1 MFTSSLCGPAIL
13 YIGFSLI
20 QIIIDLYKNLFS
32 AAFIKIIVMLILAL
46 TINVLCEMG
55 LQVIAWFLVFIPIIM
70 MTIISTL
77 LLKTFGT
84 DPNSDFLRSKVID
97 ETDTNN
103 NNNNNESS
111 NISSFEDN
119 SERIDRDK
127 KRKLFYDKIEEVYD
141 LSSNNEDLYDLSNNK
156 KKYFISNLF
165 LNDYGDNFFKRSI
178 NNVSNKFKNF
188 GSTMIN
194 PVNGYN
200 SLNRNAPHISSLP
213 MTSNFEIRPDNMNGT
228 DFESYEKSYANDY
241 NLDGKMIFDAQQ
253 RRSIQLRNPNDT
265 KEQID
270 IKIEDAWNN
279 LSVAEQN
286 SYNREGSGSQSG
298 FDYEDAIYDPK
309 DMLDERVRLRA
320 KYFMNN
326 RNNRRSTQSYEP
338 CHPGKERNSLN
349 MCVLPCP
356 IGKERIM
363 INNRIFG
370 ECKDVCPSNKTRD
383 EAGNC
388 V

>member
-97 ETDTNN
+97 ETNTNN
-103 NNNNNESS
+103 NNETS

-119 SERIDRDK
+119 VERIDRDK

-165 LNDYGDNFFKRSI
+165 LNDFGENFFMRSI
-178 NNVSNKFKNF
+178 NNISNRFTNF
-188 GSTMIN
+188 GSNMIN
-194 PVNGYN
+194 PLFGYN

-228 DFESYEKSYANDY
+228 DFESYEKLYANDY
-241 NLDGKMIFDAQQ
+241 NLDGKMIFDMEQ

-279 LSVAEQN
+279 LSLAEQN
-286 SYNREGSGSQSG
+286 SYNREGSRSGSQSG
-298 FDYEDAIYDPK
+298 FDYEDAIYNPK

-338 CHPGKERNSLN
+338 CPPGKEKNSLN

-356 IGKERIM
+356 IGKERI
-363 INNRIFG
+363 NG
-370 ECKDVCPSNKTRD
+370 DCLEVCPSNKTRD
-383 EAGNC
+383 QAGNC

>member
-97 ETDTNN
+97 EDTNN
-103 NNNNNESS
+103 NNETS

-119 SERIDRDK
+119 VERIDRDK

-165 LNDYGDNFFKRSI
+165 LNDFANNFFMRSI
-178 NNVSNKFKNF
+178 NNITNRFTNF

-194 PVNGYN
+194 PLFGYN
-200 SLNRNAPHISSLP
+200 SLNRNAPHINSLP

-228 DFESYEKSYANDY
+228 DFESYEKLYASDY
-241 NLDGKMIFDAQQ
+241 KLDGKMIFDSEN
-253 RRSIQLRNPNDT
+253 RRKMQIKYPNDT

-279 LSVAEQN
+279 LSVAKQN

-338 CHPGKERNSLN
+338 CPPGKERNSLN

-356 IGKERIM
+356 IGKERI
-363 INNRIFG
+363 NG
-370 ECKDVCPSNKTRD
+370 DCEDVCPSNKSRD
-383 EAGNC
+383 QAGNC